1 MAWFLC
7 WTHKTHLTW
16 PTCMSPINIWL
27 LWLWFCSWQNQSN
40 RSPVILVFSGCVIL
54 FFSLFWGRHDPH
66 CFSTYCGACI
76 SALYTTSTYLTTPIF
91 WVLAPPSLPCSPP
104 SSCLDP
110 FLLSQASPLHR
121 DRLRSHDDGGMHS
134 CGRSLFEL
142 NGLKGYELV
151 VFFFCFFN
159 WGFVP
164 DHLVQESADLKLHIF
179 QETKSCLSYKQQWV
193 EPKHFFHSVSARMRS
208 SLTYTEESRTYRCS
222 GKKNN
227 RYQDSTI
234 KFYT

>member
-7 WTHKTHLTW
+7 WTHKTHLTR
-16 PTCMSPINIWL
+16 PTCMYFSSINIWL
-27 LWLWFCSWQNQSN
+27 LWLWFCSWQNQ
-40 RSPVILVFSGCVIL
+40 LVPGNIGVFWVRYF
-54 FFSLFWGRHDPH
+54 FFSLFWGRHDPR
-66 CFSTYCGACI
+66 CYSTYCGACI

-142 NGLKGYELV
+142 TRLEGYEFLG
-151 VFFFCFFN
+151 CFF
-159 WGFVP
+159 
-164 DHLVQESADLKLHIF
+164 
-179 QETKSCLSYKQQWV
+179 
-193 EPKHFFHSVSARMRS
+193 
-208 SLTYTEESRTYRCS
+208 
-222 GKKNN
+222 
-227 RYQDSTI
+227 
-234 KFYT
+234 

>member
-16 PTCMSPINIWL
+16 PVCMYFSSINIWL

-40 RSPVILVFSGCVIL
+40 QSPVILVFSGCVIL
-54 FFSLFWGRHDPH
+54 FIFFILGVAWPPLLLDLLWCLHL
-66 CFSTYCGACI
+66 CTIC
-76 SALYTTSTYLTTPIF
+76 TSTYLTTPIF

-142 NGLKGYELV
+142 NGLEGYK
-151 VFFFCFFN
+151 FFLFLFFLTEVLSRII
-159 WGFVP
+159 WC
-164 DHLVQESADLKLHIF
+164 
-179 QETKSCLSYKQQWV
+179 KSQL
-193 EPKHFFHSVSARMRS
+193 
-208 SLTYTEESRTYRCS
+208 
-222 GKKNN
+222 
-227 RYQDSTI
+227 I
-234 KFYT
+234 